1 LGKKLSLELSLYPQ
15 EEAMEYEFI
24 LKFALP
30 DPDDDPASFL
40 DSLYEAGC
48 GDDAVIGVGKRG
60 TIALDFTRHGTSA
73 DEAIFSAVE
82 DVTKAIPGA
91 VLMEVTPDLVTFA
104 GVADVIG
111 CSRQNIRKYAAGE
124 IKALEITFPRPIV
137 SGPTSLWSL
146 YEVATWF
153 DRNTDIHPPRSAIE
167 ISRVA
172 RRINVGIQ
180 LRRVQETENI
190 AAE

>member
-1 LGKKLSLELSLYPQ
+1 
-15 EEAMEYEFI
+15 MEYEFI

-30 DPDDDPASFL
+30 KPDDDPSDFL
-40 DSLYEAGC
+40 DALYEAGC

-60 TIALDFTRHGTSA
+60 TIALDFTLQGESA
-73 DEAIFSAVE
+73 NEAVLSAVE
-82 DVTKAIPGA
+82 NVTKAIPGA
-91 VLMEVTPDLVTFA
+91 VLTEVTPDLVTLA

-124 IKALEITFPRPIV
+124 IKTLETAFPQPVV
-137 SGPTSLWSL
+137 SGAATLWSL
-146 YEVATWF
+146 YEVTDWF
-153 DRNTDIHPPRSAIE
+153 KRNTDLRPPRSVIE
-167 ISRVA
+167 VSRIA

-180 LRRVQETENI
+180 LRRVQETESI

>member
-1 LGKKLSLELSLYPQ
+1 
-15 EEAMEYEFI
+15 MEYEFI

-30 DPDDDPASFL
+30 SPDDDPSNFL

-60 TIALDFTRHGTSA
+60 TIALDFSRHGASA
-73 DEAIFSAVE
+73 EEAVLSAVQ

-91 VLMEVTPDLVTFA
+91 VLTEVTPDLVTLA

-124 IKALEITFPRPIV
+124 IKALEATFPRPVV
-137 SGPTSLWSL
+137 SGAVTLWSL
-146 YEVATWF
+146 YEVTNWF
-153 DRNTDIHPPRSAIE
+153 KRNTDLHPPRSVIE
-167 ISRVA
+167 VSKIA
-172 RRINVGIQ
+172 RRINVDIQ
-180 LRRVQETENI
+180 LRRAQETESI